1 MAQQVSLVMA
11 FFAGLLTFL
20 SPCVLPL
27 IPAYISFITGVSI
40 DDLVS
45 DRGEKSK
52 MIGRIF
58 LEMVLFILGFSL
70 VFVSLGASASYF
82 GKFVLLHL
90 KLLRIIGGILVI
102 LFGLYIAGIFN
113 ISFFGYE
120 RKIHLKMKPTNILGS
135 FIVGIVF
142 ALGWTPCAG
151 PILASILTYA
161 STQETVRKG
170 IFLLGSYS
178 LGLGIPFLV
187 SGMAINLFLR
197 GFRKIKKY
205 LRLISVVT
213 GGLLILFGILILTG
227 KFQFVRM

>member
-11 FFAGLLTFL
+11 FLAGLLTFL
-20 SPCVLPL
+20 SPCILPL

-45 DRGEKSK
+45 SSEQKNK
-52 MIGRIF
+52 MTGIIF

-70 VFVSLGASASYF
+70 VFVLLGASASYF
-82 GKFVLLHL
+82 GKFVLSHL
-90 KLLRIIGGILVI
+90 KLLRIVGGILVI
-102 LFGLYIAGIFN
+102 LFGLYIAGLFRIRFL
-113 ISFFGYE
+113 GYE

-142 ALGWTPCAG
+142 ALGWTPCVG
-151 PILASILTYA
+151 PILGTILTYA
-161 STQETVRKG
+161 STQETVREG

-178 LGLGIPFLV
+178 LGLAIPFLI
-187 SGMAINLFLR
+187 SGLAVNFFVR
-197 GFRKIKKY
+197 GFRKIRKY
-205 LRLISVVT
+205 SRLISVLT

-227 KFQFVRM
+227 KFQFIM

>member
-1 MAQQVSLVMA
+1 MTQQVSLVMA

-20 SPCVLPL
+20 SPCILPL
-27 IPAYISFITGVSI
+27 IPAYISFVTGVSI

-45 DRGEKSK
+45 GRGEKGK
-52 MIGRIF
+52 ITARIL
-58 LEMVLFILGFSL
+58 LEIVLFISGFSL
-70 VFVSLGASASYF
+70 VFVLLGASASYF
-82 GKFVLLHL
+82 GRFVISHL
-90 KLLRIIGGILVI
+90 NILRIVGGILVI

-135 FIVGIVF
+135 FIVGMVF

-161 STQETVRKG
+161 GTQQTVSKG
-170 IFLLGSYS
+170 MFLLGSYS
-178 LGLGIPFLV
+178 VGLGVPFLV
-187 SGMAINLFLR
+187 SGMAVNLFLR

-205 LRLISVVT
+205 SKVISVVT
-213 GGLLILFGILILTG
+213 GGLLIGFGILILTG
-227 KFQFVRM
+227 KFQFIM

>member
-27 IPAYISFITGVSI
+27 IPAYISFITGMSI

-45 DRGEKSK
+45 GREEKSK
-52 MIGRIF
+52 MTGRIF

-70 VFVSLGASASYF
+70 VFILLGASASYF
-82 GKFVLLHL
+82 GKFVLSHL
-90 KLLRIIGGILVI
+90 KLLRTIGGILVI

-142 ALGWTPCAG
+142 ALGWTPCVG
-151 PILASILTYA
+151 PILGTILTYA
-161 STQETVRKG
+161 GTQETVSKG
-170 IFLLGSYS
+170 IFLLSSYS

-187 SGMAINLFLR
+187 SGLAVNLFLR

-205 LRLISVVT
+205 SRPISVVT

-227 KFQFVRM
+227 KFQFIM